1 MRSVFWVGGKRNPR
15 VLCCADTVS
24 LRIFVI
30 IAAHLDHPANRYMLN
45 TTVLPLLASGD
56 YCSGQALADA
66 LGVSRTAIWK
76 QLNALGELGLEIE
89 SVKGRGYR
97 IPGGIDLLDEGRIR
111 DGLSAPAAGLLSG
124 LQVLEKVDS
133 TNAEAMRQLESG
145 AGSGLVCTAEQQSA
159 GRGRRGRTWVSPYAR
174 NLYVSLTWQYHQGA
188 AALEGLSLAVG
199 VAVARALAT
208 SGLPP
213 VQLKWPN
220 DVICGTA
227 KLGGVLL
234 EMTGDAA
241 GSCQVVVGVGL
252 NVSMPGSAATDIDQ
266 AWTDISTLSGG
277 EHPGRNTLLAALLN
291 ELLPLLASFE
301 QEGFAPWR
309 DEWLAL
315 DAFAGESVV
324 LHTGA
329 STMAG
334 IARGVDARGALQLE
348 TAAAGIQSIYGG
360 EISLRRAS

>member
-1 MRSVFWVGGKRNPR
+1 MPK
-15 VLCCADTVS
+15 
-24 LRIFVI
+24 
-30 IAAHLDHPANRYMLN
+30 
-45 TTVLPLLASGD
+45 TTLLPLLASGE
-56 YCSGQALADA
+56 YCSGQVLADA

-76 QLNALGELGLEIE
+76 QLNALSELGLEIE

-111 DGLSAPAAGLLSG
+111 TDLSPVAAGLVTRL
-124 LQVLEKVDS
+124 LLLETIDS

-145 AGSGLVCTAEQQSA
+145 AGAGLVCTAEQQSA
-159 GRGRRGRTWVSPYAR
+159 GRGRRGRTWVSPFAR
-174 NLYVSLTWQYHQGA
+174 NLYLSLAWQYHQGA

-199 VAVARALAT
+199 VAVARALAAQ
-208 SGLPP
+208 GLPP

-220 DVICGTA
+220 DVICAGG

-252 NVSMPGSAATDIDQ
+252 NVSMPASTATDIDQ
-266 AWTDISTLSGG
+266 AWTDIETLGG
-277 EHPGRNTLLAALLN
+277 GGHAGRNALLAALLN

-301 QEGFAPWR
+301 TAGFAPWR

-315 DAFAGESVV
+315 DAFAGEPVV

-329 STMAG
+329 SDMAG

-348 TAAAGIQSIYGG
+348 TAGAGIQSIYGG
-360 EISLRRAS
+360 EISLRRAP